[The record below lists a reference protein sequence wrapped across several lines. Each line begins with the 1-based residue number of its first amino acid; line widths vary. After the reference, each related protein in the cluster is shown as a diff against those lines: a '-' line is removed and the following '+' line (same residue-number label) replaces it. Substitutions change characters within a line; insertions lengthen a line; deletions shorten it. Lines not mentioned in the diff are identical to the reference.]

1 MSALIIIA
9 AIVVLGLIVAALA
22 NGGVFVSAG
31 EAGEQAVSSILR
43 RGLDEHHY
51 KVLDNIMLKTN
62 RGITTQ
68 IDHIV
73 VSQYGVFVIETKNI
87 SGWVFASERG
97 RQWTQTLP
105 AWDGF
110 GSAEKFHFQNPL
122 RQNYLH
128 TMTLAYQFRIPKRH
142 IFSLVAFPPDT
153 KFKKGY
159 PQGVYTYGEIP
170 NAILAHKEKVFDVKT
185 TRSIANAIAAADA
198 LITEDERRMHVKNV
212 RLVHGQF
219 D

>member
-1 MSALIIIA
+1 MTPL
-9 AIVVLGLIVAALA
+9 IVVGAVVLLGLFIAALA
-22 NGGVFVSAG
+22 RGGVVSAG
-31 EAGEQAVSSILR
+31 EAGERAVSAILR
-43 RGLDEHHY
+43 EDLDQHRY

-62 RGITTQ
+62 KGITTQ

-128 TMTLAYQFRIPKRH
+128 MMTLAYQFRIPKRH
-142 IFSLVAFPPDT
+142 IFSLIAFPSDT
-153 KFKKGY
+153 EFKSGY
-159 PQGVYTYGEIP
+159 PQGVSTYGEIP
-170 NAILAHKEKVFDVKT
+170 KAILAHKEKVFDVKT
-185 TRSIANAIAAADA
+185 TRSIANAIVAADA
-198 LITEDERRMHVKNV
+198 QITEDERRMHVSNV